1 MMLSNSNLTISTKR
15 AYNSLMNFCN
25 IVNYIYIYF
34 FFLGLKIPFIIII
47 YISLCI
53 HTLMIGFSWN
63 MFVVL
68 GILIRFRS

>member
-34 FFLGLKIPFIIII
+34 FLGLKIPFIIII

-53 HTLMIGFSWN
+53 DTLMIGFSWN

-68 GILIRFRS
+68 GI

>member
-25 IVNYIYIYF
+25 IVNYIYIYI

-53 HTLMIGFSWN
+53 DTLMIGFSWN

-68 GILIRFRS
+68 GI

>member
-1 MMLSNSNLTISTKR
+1 MMLSNSNLTISTKC

-25 IVNYIYIYF
+25 IVNYIYIYIYIF

-53 HTLMIGFSWN
+53 DTLMIGFSWN

-68 GILIRFRS
+68 GI

>member
-1 MMLSNSNLTISTKR
+1 MMLSNSNLTISTKC

-25 IVNYIYIYF
+25 IVNYIYIHIYIYI

-53 HTLMIGFSWN
+53 DNLMIGFSWN

-68 GILIRFRS
+68 GI